1 MVTYILIIL
10 VLLACSA
17 YFSAAETSFSALNKM
32 RLKKAADSGSKTAQL
47 AYKMSERFTT
57 ALSAILI
64 GNNLANTAA
73 STVATVATVALLTE
87 LIGGNVEGLASVI
100 STAVMTVIVLIFC
113 EVGPKIIAKNNADKM
128 IYWFAYPIRIITII
142 LYPVI
147 WIIMSLIKLLSK
159 LWGKD
164 DEEAPTVTEEEL
176 SSIIETVE
184 EEGVIDEDQS
194 ELLQSTLDFR
204 DTTVEEIMTPR
215 INMTAF
221 DISDDISE
229 IAQVINESRHS
240 RIPVYEDSPDNILG
254 ILSGREVLKRK
265 LAGEKLTKEKI
276 RAMLEPP
283 FYTFRNRNISDIVKD
298 FQEKKTHLAIVLDE
312 FGGTMG
318 IVTMEDILEELVGD
332 IWDETDTVEEGI
344 VKTAENEFILD
355 GDTNIE
361 DFFDHIDVD
370 DVELPDTEYTTMGGL
385 AINQLGQFPKEG
397 DVFEVGSVRFTVL
410 RVVHRRVESLKAFVT
425 HDEKEDEKED

>member
-1 MVTYILIIL
+1 
-10 VLLACSA
+10 
-17 YFSAAETSFSALNKM
+17 
-32 RLKKAADSGSKTAQL
+32 
-47 AYKMSERFTT
+47 
-57 ALSAILI
+57 
-64 GNNLANTAA
+64 
-73 STVATVATVALLTE
+73 
-87 LIGGNVEGLASVI
+87 
-100 STAVMTVIVLIFC
+100 MTVIYLAAAFAVMLVSAF
-113 EVGPKIIAKNNADKM
+113 VMIISVTSQR
-128 IYWFAYPIRIITII
+128 IYSETDSETVAGNGKKAERIRI
-142 LYPVI
+142 LAEE
-147 WIIMSLIKLLSK
+147 
-159 LWGKD
+159 
-164 DEEAPTVTEEEL
+164 DEETGATLGIVHKISFAVFVCAGVYALNAQLGVNIWLSGVILFFAGFFLFSLLPSLVAGRNPEKSLEALSGFSWAVRRIFLPVVVSKKKQAQEGEEQSERNVMSDEEL
-176 SSIIETVE
+176 ISIVDDIEE
-184 EEGVIDEDQS
+184 DGIIDEKKG
-194 ELLQSTLDFR
+194 ELIRSVIEFND
-204 DTTVEEIMTPR
+204 VAAYEVMTPR
-215 INMTAF
+215 VDLFAY
-221 DISDDISE
+221 DIEDDISE
-229 IAQVINESRHS
+229 LIDADELYNYAK
-240 RIPVYEDSPDNILG
+240 IPVYEDSPDNILG